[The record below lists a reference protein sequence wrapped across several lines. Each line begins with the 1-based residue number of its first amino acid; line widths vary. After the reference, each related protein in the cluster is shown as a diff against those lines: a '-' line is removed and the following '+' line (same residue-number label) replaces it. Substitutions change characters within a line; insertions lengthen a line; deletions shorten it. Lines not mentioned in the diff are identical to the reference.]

1 MKRIGKIL
9 IGATLAAALIG
20 GGVWYAKQRA
30 AMNPEQRY
38 KLATIEK
45 GDVTQTVSANGTL
58 NPVVLVSVGTQV
70 SGTVKKLYVDFND
83 KVEKGQPLLELDD
96 ALVSASERQSA
107 ANIVSAQ
114 ASLELAQA
122 NEARMK
128 ALFAQEYVSRQEY
141 DQARQALKAG
151 QAQVALAR
159 AQNDRDR
166 ANLNF
171 TVIRSPV
178 DGVVVD
184 RIVDLGQ
191 TVAASFQTPT
201 LIKIAQD
208 LSEMRIDTSFAEADI
223 GLIRE
228 GQKARF
234 TVDAFPNK
242 SFTGDVQQIRLNPT
256 SQQNVV
262 TYNVRINVAN
272 PDHVLLPGMT
282 AYVNIGVAKR
292 QDVLLVPNGALRFKP
307 ADAAEKKA
315 ENGQKSAS
323 TAPDTKP
330 TGGVAMAPGMGAG
343 MDGGGMAGKGPG
355 DKKGKKRDGQSGT
368 AHVLNGDEIRAVS
381 VQLGITDNRNTE
393 IVGGDLKEGDRV
405 VTGENSTVTTKPSSV
420 GMRMF

>member
-9 IGATLAAALIG
+9 LGVTLAAGLVG
-20 GGVWYAKQRA
+20 GGIWYAKQRA
-30 AMNPEQRY
+30 ANDPEQRY

-45 GDVTQTVSANGTL
+45 GEVTQTVSANGTL

-70 SGTVKKLYVDFND
+70 SGTVRKLYVDFND
-83 KVEKGQPLLELDD
+83 KVKQGQPLLELDD
-96 ALVSASERQSA
+96 ALVSAAERQSA
-107 ANIVSAQ
+107 ANVVSAQ

-141 DQARQALKAG
+141 DQARQALKSA

-184 RIVDLGQ
+184 RVVDLGQ
-191 TVAASFQTPT
+191 TVAASFQTPV

-242 SFTGDVQQIRLNPT
+242 NFTGEVQQIRLNPT
-256 SQQNVV
+256 NTQNVV

-272 PDHVLLPGMT
+272 PDQVLLPGMT
-282 AYVNIGVAKR
+282 AYVNIAVDRR
-292 QDVLLVPNGALRFKP
+292 QGVLLVPNGALRFKP
-307 ADAAEKKA
+307 AEAVDRKA
-315 ENGQKSAS
+315 ENGQKPAS
-323 TAPDTKP
+323 TA
-330 TGGVAMAPGMGAG
+330 AMTPGMGAG
-343 MDGGGMAGKGPG
+343 MGGGAPDKGPG

-368 AHVLNGDEIRAVS
+368 VYVLDGGAIRVVS

-393 IVGGDLKEGDRV
+393 IVGGELKEGDRV
-405 VTGENSTVTTKPSSV
+405 VTGENSTGNSKPSSV